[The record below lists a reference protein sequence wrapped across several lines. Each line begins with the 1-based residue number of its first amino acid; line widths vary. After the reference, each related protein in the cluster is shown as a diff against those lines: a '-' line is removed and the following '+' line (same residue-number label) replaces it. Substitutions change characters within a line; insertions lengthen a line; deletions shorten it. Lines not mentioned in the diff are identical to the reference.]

1 MRKKV
6 YPKLV
11 KRTRNKGRLYKS
23 MFLFLLLFIFNGYDS
38 AHSQSCDP
46 TITSV
51 DNYQLGYRSREDRCE
66 GFYRSEVGARSIEIV
81 GLIKGNFGFK
91 LDRKEVVEITSSV
104 VTNSLINVRA
114 VGIPIKTYYRMDAQ
128 ITPSQKLVWPIGD
141 VIYPQNLSS
150 RKIGVFGWIEGQ
162 GHKTYV
168 PISAE
173 ANLAP
178 AVSDAR
184 IRLFVRTSVDVE
196 VVKWRFS
203 KVVNG
208 DCVKFEK
215 WNDTDSHKSL
225 YRTGE
230 PIRITLPSNLSG
242 DLCFDIVAREK
253 NRARWLKRSIRVII
267 EE

>member
-6 YPKLV
+6 CPKLV
-11 KRTRNKGRLYKS
+11 KRTRNRGWLYKS
-23 MFLFLLLFIFNGYDS
+23 MFLFFFLFIFNSYDS
-38 AHSQSCDP
+38 AHSQLCDP
-46 TITSV
+46 KITAV
-51 DNYQLGYRSREDRCE
+51 DNYQIGYRSRGDRCE
-66 GFYRSEVGARSIEIV
+66 GFYHSEVGDSSIKIV
-81 GLIKGNFGFK
+81 GLVKGNFGFK

-104 VTNSLINVRA
+104 VTNSLIHVRA

-150 RKIGVFGWIEGQ
+150 RKIGVFGWIGGESN
-162 GHKTYV
+162 KTYV
-168 PISAE
+168 PICAE
-173 ANLAP
+173 ANMAP

-196 VVKWRFS
+196 VVIWRFS

-208 DCVKFEK
+208 DCAKFEK

-230 PIRITLPSNLSG
+230 PICITLPSNLSG
-242 DLCFDIVAREK
+242 ELCLDIAAREK

-267 EE
+267 KE